1 MQDNPGVS
9 ESGSLT
15 YLDFEVDIGF
25 GSGREYPVAVIR
37 SPAGE
42 ARETMRWPFDKPTL
56 ENYLATLQNALLRSG
71 GAYRRALS
79 PEEQSVQDFGRE
91 MFEALLAGE
100 IRSRYDVSL
109 REARQQSRGLRL
121 KLRIHPPELATLPWE
136 FMYDQRQAEYV
147 SLSRDHPIVRYLELP
162 QSVQPL
168 PVTPPLNILG
178 LIASPCGL
186 SALDIEHE
194 KQRMEVALK
203 DLSRARP
210 GQSHLARRFNLA
222 RPTPRD
228 ARWPLAHFP
237 FCGPRQLRSKQR

>member
-1 MQDNPGVS
+1 
-9 ESGSLT
+9 
-15 YLDFEVDIGF
+15 
-25 GSGREYPVAVIR
+25 
-37 SPAGE
+37 
-42 ARETMRWPFDKPTL
+42 MRLPFDKPTL
-56 ENYLATLQNALLRSG
+56 ENYLSTLQIALLRSG

-79 PEEQSVQDFGRE
+79 PEEQSVQNFGRE
-91 MFEALLAGE
+91 LFEALLAGE

-168 PVTPPLNILG
+168 PITPPLNILG

-203 DLSRARP
+203 DLRGRGLVNLTWLDGSTWRDLHPRCEAAPGISSILWATAASIQAAMRA
-210 GQSHLARRFNLA
+210 
-222 RPTPRD
+222 
-228 ARWPLAHFP
+228 
-237 FCGPRQLRSKQR
+237 